1 MSVQTKSIV
10 KGLDSMANKIQ
21 IEVAYAAPDK
31 QKILVVEVDQGTNV
45 FDGAKGSGIDKVFPE
60 IDFDKVDMG
69 VFGKVV
75 RKPLEQELKA
85 GDRIEIYRPLL
96 IDPKQARLN
105 RASKK
110 D

>member
-1 MSVQTKSIV
+1 MS
-10 KGLDSMANKIQ
+10 DKIQ

-31 QKILVVEVDQGTNV
+31 QKILVVDVDAGTSV
-45 FDGAKGSGIDKVFPE
+45 FEGARNSGIDKVFPE
-60 IDFDKVDMG
+60 IDFDNVDMG
-69 VFGKVV
+69 IFGKVV
-75 RKPLEQELKA
+75 RQPSEQILKA

-105 RASKK
+105 RAAKK

>member
-1 MSVQTKSIV
+1 M
-10 KGLDSMANKIQ
+10 DNKIQ
-21 IEVAYAAPDK
+21 IEIAYAAPDK
-31 QKILVVEVDQGTNV
+31 QKILTVKVEPGTSV

-60 IDFDKVDMG
+60 IDFEQVDMG
-69 VFGKVV
+69 IFGKVV

-105 RASKK
+105 RAAKK